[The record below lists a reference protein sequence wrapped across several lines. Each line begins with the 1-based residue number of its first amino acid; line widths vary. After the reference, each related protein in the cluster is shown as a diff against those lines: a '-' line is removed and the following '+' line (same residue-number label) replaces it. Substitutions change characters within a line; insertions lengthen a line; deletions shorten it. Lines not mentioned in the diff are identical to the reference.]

1 MLSHN
6 LDAVGLKPA
15 SRIWGF
21 ISKFVMLD
29 RFMKTLLGMD
39 FHPVYVVLRKS
50 CTEDYIGTGAKVSI
64 PFLSFCCI
72 SLKQLSDA

>member
-1 MLSHN
+1 MLSPN
-6 LDAVGLKPA
+6 LDTVGPKPA

-21 ISKFVMLD
+21 ISKFIMLD
-29 RFMKTLLGMD
+29 HFMKTLLGTD
-39 FHPVYVVLRKS
+39 FYPVYVIPRKS

-72 SLKQLSDA
+72 SLKQLLDA